1 MSIDEAAR
9 ATRRYMA
16 HDEFTWGESSV
27 VLDDATDNG
36 KLVEKFTSDEQA
48 QAACDRLNLIAVLE
62 AIMEPSERM
71 VMAADRASYIW
82 QEAFEPKDAWLS
94 MLAEKISEVKEQQNA

>member
-1 MSIDEAAR
+1 MTIDEAAR

-27 VLDDATDNG
+27 VLDDGTDNG

-62 AIMEPSERM
+62 AIREPSITM
-71 VMAADRASYIW
+71 CSGLVSNTNATADPRWYWRLMI
-82 QEAFEPKDAWLS
+82 DALI
-94 MLAEKISEVKEQQNA
+94 AEVKEQKNA